1 MEFINSS
8 RIWFDEKNQTLNQV
22 YTQMSEDVQSAKNEA
37 SNASQKM
44 TSIETGLEG
53 IRATLGETTSEVKEI
68 SDKTLIYNTQCT
80 DNGDETTTISA
91 VLYKAGKDIT
101 REYPEKN
108 YSWRKKTES
117 GQEFLGYGY
126 EITVNNEDY
135 MFGGTVV
142 GRFTTYE
149 QLILILNGKAL
160 ILGEKAICF
169 AKE

>member
-1 MEFINSS
+1 M
-8 RIWFDEKNQTLNQV
+8 
-22 YTQMSEDVQSAKNEA
+22 
-37 SNASQKM
+37 
-44 TSIETGLEG
+44 
-53 IRATLGETTSEVKEI
+53 
-68 SDKTLIYNTQCT
+68 
-80 DNGDETTTISA
+80 TTTISA

-160 ILGEKAICF
+160 ILGKKAICF

>member
-1 MEFINSS
+1 MHR
-8 RIWFDEKNQTLNQV
+8 RIV
-22 YTQMSEDVQSAKNEA
+22 
-37 SNASQKM
+37 
-44 TSIETGLEG
+44 
-53 IRATLGETTSEVKEI
+53 IRNPLRRCKR
-68 SDKTLIYNTQCT
+68 
-80 DNGDETTTISA
+80 NGSF
-91 VLYKAGKDIT
+91 LHKDIT

-142 GRFTTYE
+142 GRLTTYE

-160 ILGEKAICF
+160 ILGKKAICF